1 MSLSQYEAYPDVD
14 NLMAEIDT
22 YDLHEHIV
30 ELEGYGMTVVPPE
43 RMQASDG
50 FVERLREA
58 IIRTCEKR
66 NGVTIGDHRTA
77 KVDLRQAGGNSW
89 HLLEEDEVFVE
100 AAINPV
106 VLALVRWLLGQS
118 AVFSGQTW
126 IIKGEGAPGLGLHSD
141 SHGIPP
147 GAGQIAHMCNA
158 SWVCTDYAGQD
169 DGPTLFV
176 PGSHHY
182 GRATLPHESNLE
194 NTPYKFVPLI
204 AKAGSLAIWN
214 GATWHASA
222 ARKKPGVESDPGAE
236 LHAQLHACAARLRN
250 DVAAATREIPGA
262 CPRDRQCA
270 LPVRERA
277 EAGLFPCRV
286 LHARGDRP
294 LRLRLDAGPCGGVV
308 ARTGWAVRTCVG
320 LEQDVDGKG
329 AAVRCGSRVEAA
341 NHVPYAV
348 DVLDDIG
355 LGELRVRSV
364 VSSVA
369 LA

>member
-1 MSLSQYEAYPDVD
+1 MGLSQYEAYPDVD

-30 ELEGYGMTVVPPE
+30 ELEAYGMTVVPPE

-50 FVERLREA
+50 FVERLRDA

-222 ARKKPGVESDPGAE
+222 ARKNPGLRVTLVQNYMRSYMRVQHDYETTSPQLFEKYPELARVIGKALYPYEDAQKPDY
-236 LHAQLHACAARLRN
+236 
-250 DVAAATREIPGA
+250 
-262 CPRDRQCA
+262 
-270 LPVRERA
+270 
-277 EAGLFPCRV
+277 
-286 LHARGDRP
+286 
-294 LRLRLDAGPCGGVV
+294 
-308 ARTGWAVRTCVG
+308 
-320 LEQDVDGKG
+320 
-329 AAVRCGSRVEAA
+329 SRVGSFMRAGTDPFA
-341 NHVPYAV
+341 
-348 DVLDDIG
+348 
-355 LGELRVRSV
+355 
-364 VSSVA
+364 
-369 LA
+369 